1 MRILFLADIPSLLL
15 CAVLWFLIQAGVA
28 VFCFMLPIRVFNP
41 HIFPFRSFALE
52 DGGRIYDRLFKVKKW
67 KHLLPDGGAIAKR
80 GYAKRNLTDY
90 SESNLE
96 LFLIESCRG
105 EMTHWLPIFL
115 FWVFGFIVPPYAL
128 WYMLIYALVA
138 NLPCIIVQR
147 YNRPRIL
154 KILVKISLMEGSTDS

>member
-1 MRILFLADIPSLLL
+1 MRSET
-15 CAVLWFLIQAGVA
+15 
-28 VFCFMLPIRVFNP
+28 
-41 HIFPFRSFALE
+41 H
-52 DGGRIYDRLFKVKKW
+52 
-67 KHLLPDGGAIAKR
+67 H
-80 GYAKRNLTDY
+80 GYAKPSDRIPLHIKKSGQSLDGAAR
-90 SESNLE
+90 S
-96 LFLIESCRG
+96 LIESCRG

-128 WYMLIYALVA
+128 VYMLIYALVA